1 MQVDEKNAFCLD
13 ERHDGHNIQR
23 IRVYMGIKQESL
35 AKELNISRSQLSLIE
50 QQNEIDDE
58 LLANISNILGVTS
71 ELIKNFDLEKAIY
84 NINNYKDATINGNY
98 KDTTVNEGGNLIAH
112 QEINPLEKVVEL
124 YERLLKSERE
134 KLELFLKQNTKV

>member
-1 MQVDEKNAFCLD
+1 MQVDEKNVFCLD
-13 ERHDGHNIQR
+13 ERHDGQNVQR
-23 IRVYMGIKQESL
+23 IRVYLGIKQESL

-50 QQNEIDDE
+50 QQNEIDNE

-84 NINNYKDATINGNY
+84 NINNYKDATINGGAINGSRY
-98 KDTTVNEGGNLIAH
+98 AH
-112 QEINPLEKVVEL
+112 QEINPLDKVVEL

-134 KLELFLKQNTKV
+134 KLELFLKQKSNS